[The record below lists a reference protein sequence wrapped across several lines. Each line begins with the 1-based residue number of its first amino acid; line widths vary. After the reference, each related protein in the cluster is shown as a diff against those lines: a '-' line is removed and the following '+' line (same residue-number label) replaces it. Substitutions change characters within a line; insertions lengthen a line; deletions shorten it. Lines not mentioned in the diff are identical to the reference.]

1 MSKIGW
7 VGIGVMGRSMC
18 GHLLAAG
25 HEVKVHT
32 RTKASAQST
41 IAAGAQWCD
50 TPGDVARESEFVFT
64 IVGYPADVRAVYL
77 GEGGLVEQAA
87 PGAVLVDMTTS
98 EPALATEIYQ
108 AARARGVAA
117 LDAPV
122 SGGDLGAR
130 GASLAIMVGGEQ
142 EPFDRTLP
150 LFEKMGK
157 NIRLMGAPGAGQH
170 TKMSN
175 QILIA
180 GTMIGVVESLL
191 YAVKSGLAVDDV
203 IAQHQ
208 DSPGP
213 QEAAQERGAYSVGYN
228 TDMAAFAPKSHLT
241 AAIWNWGPFYTE
253 MVQQIKDGTWK
264 SDFYWYGLDK
274 GIVDIAPFG
283 EMVPADV
290 QKTVLD
296 KKAEIAAGT
305 YQVFTGPIKD
315 QSGAEKVA
323 AGTVM
328 ADTDMLGFNWFVQG
342 VVGTLE

>member
-50 TPGDVARESEFVFT
+50 TPGDVARDSEFVFT

-77 GEGGLVEQAA
+77 GEGGLVDQAA

-191 YAVKSGLAVDDV
+191 YAVKSGLDVDDV
-203 IAQHQ
+203 IDVIGSGAAGSWSINNLGRRIAK
-208 DSPGP
+208 DDYDPGFFIKHFVKDMGIALA
-213 QEAAQERGAYSVGYN
+213 EARRMGIAL
-228 TDMAAFAPKSHLT
+228 P
-241 AAIWNWGPFYTE
+241 
-253 MVQQIKDGTWK
+253 
-264 SDFYWYGLDK
+264 GLAL
-274 GIVDIAPFG
+274 V
-283 EMVPADV
+283 E
-290 QKTVLD
+290 QLY
-296 KKAEIAAGT
+296 IAAMAQGLENMGT
-305 YQVFTGPIKD
+305 QALYIALKNLN
-315 QSGAEKVA
+315 
-323 AGTVM
+323 TVK
-328 ADTDMLGFNWFVQG
+328 
-342 VVGTLE
+342 

>member
-50 TPGDVARESEFVFT
+50 TPGDVARDSEFVFT

-77 GEGGLVEQAA
+77 GEGGLVDQAA

-191 YAVKSGLAVDDV
+191 YAVKSGLDVDDV
-203 IAQHQ
+203 IDVIGSGAAGSWSINNLGRRIAK
-208 DSPGP
+208 DDYDPGFFIKHFVKDMGIALA
-213 QEAAQERGAYSVGYN
+213 EARRMGIAL
-228 TDMAAFAPKSHLT
+228 P
-241 AAIWNWGPFYTE
+241 
-253 MVQQIKDGTWK
+253 
-264 SDFYWYGLDK
+264 GLAL
-274 GIVDIAPFG
+274 V
-283 EMVPADV
+283 E
-290 QKTVLD
+290 QLY
-296 KKAEIAAGT
+296 IAAMAQGLENMGT
-305 YQVFTGPIKD
+305 RALYIDLQNLN
-315 QSGAEKVA
+315 
-323 AGTVM
+323 TVK
-328 ADTDMLGFNWFVQG
+328 
-342 VVGTLE
+342 

>member
-7 VGIGVMGRSMC
+7 IGIGVMGRSMC

-50 TPGDVARESEFVFT
+50 TPGDVAGESEFVFT

-191 YAVKSGLAVDDV
+191 YAVKSGLDVDDV
-203 IAQHQ
+203 IDVIGSGAAGSWSINNLGRRIAK
-208 DSPGP
+208 DDYDPGFFIKHFVKDMGIALA
-213 QEAAQERGAYSVGYN
+213 EARRMGIAL
-228 TDMAAFAPKSHLT
+228 P
-241 AAIWNWGPFYTE
+241 
-253 MVQQIKDGTWK
+253 
-264 SDFYWYGLDK
+264 GLAL
-274 GIVDIAPFG
+274 V
-283 EMVPADV
+283 E
-290 QKTVLD
+290 QLY
-296 KKAEIAAGT
+296 IAAMAQGLENMGT
-305 YQVFTGPIKD
+305 QALYIALKNLNAVR
-315 QSGAEKVA
+315 
-323 AGTVM
+323 
-328 ADTDMLGFNWFVQG
+328 
-342 VVGTLE
+342 